1 MTWLAIKLFL
11 GGALKRLL
19 SLLGTVADFARRY
32 PWQAACIA
40 LLLALAWQTRGKSNA
55 IEERDI
61 ARAETRAIVAEYE
74 KAQLLA
80 AAKQANADRREFALK
95 SSLAEKADALS
106 RSVAVASRSAVA
118 AYARAHPV
126 SLCRQAPDSA
136 ASGPGDI
143 NVPGYPGQPSDG
155 TEGGELVAIT
165 RADLDILAE
174 EAMQGAVRH
183 RFLRSLVDA
192 GLAIPQSKVELP
204 MPELS
209 VQP

>member
-1 MTWLAIKLFL
+1 MPFL
-11 GGALKRLL
+11 LLK
-19 SLLGTVADFARRY
+19 LLGFGKWLREAATGLLRLAGQY
-32 PWQAACIA
+32 PWQAACVA

-61 ARAETRAIVAEYE
+61 ARAETQAIVAEYE

-80 AAKQANADRREFALK
+80 AAKQADADRREFALK
-95 SSLAEKADALS
+95 SSLAEKADALY

-126 SLCRQAPDSA
+126 SLCRQTPGSA
-136 ASGPGDI
+136 ASGPGDAS
-143 NVPGYPGQPSDG
+143 VPGDPGQFP
-155 TEGGELVAIT
+155 GEKTNADWLAIT
-165 RADLDILAE
+165 RSDLDALADHT
-174 EAMQGAVRH
+174 MQGAVKTE
-183 RFLRSLVDA
+183 FLNAAVAA
-192 GLAIPQSKVELP
+192 GWAIPQSKVELP